1 MFFKA
6 SLQCLH
12 HIVNDFV
19 GESANAR
26 IVVGSNNKNFVNAT
40 GIGHGVHGAKVV
52 HCQVA
57 VAVESGVEVGHH
69 AQGPLAFAVVLL

>member
-19 GESANAR
+19 GESTNAR
-26 IVVGSNNKNFVNAT
+26 IVVGSNNKNFVNAA
-40 GIGHGVHGAKVV
+40 GIGHGVHGAKIV

-69 AQGPLAFAVVLL
+69 A